1 MDRKI
6 IYEVDVDTAGADDSI
21 GNLSNEIDK
30 TNTSLTDLKKQLK
43 AAKDEAARF
52 DEGSVG
58 FIEATARA
66 GALKDKINEVN
77 EATAAFAGGSK
88 MEVFGNTLGG
98 VTNKLRDLD
107 FSGAAASAKNLVA
120 QSKGLT
126 FKEGI
131 KGVKDLGSTFL
142 SLGKALLLN
151 PIFLIA
157 AVIVGIGA
165 AMYEL
170 KDKIK
175 PIKLAFDAVGD
186 ALNYVI
192 QLGKDFLDFVG
203 ATTFA
208 EDEAAQKTVDNKKK
222 ETEAVEARYDREIAI
237 AKASGKNTA
246 ELEKKKLEATTSSI
260 DAQIKELERKRARD
274 GFLSDEELKD
284 YEELQKNKF
293 KLTTDALAADAKAKA
308 DAKAAEE
315 KAANEAY
322 QAYLKRLEERK
333 NADAS
338 LREQILKQQNE
349 AAVAGLQTE
358 EEKQKKILEQEYLAQ
373 VKSIKQSK
381 AFQKTKNEAL
391 IIAKSEFERKTTEI
405 ELKAAEER
413 EKNRLAFAAKI
424 VEERLRIEDEV
435 YQASEKAKELQLKN
449 ELDFAKRIEEME
461 GTTFAG
467 KQIALEQQRDL
478 QIQII
483 KQTEKTESEALKKKR
498 DALNIANMKLRE
510 DEIKA
515 LMERG
520 ADRAAAELAATY
532 FFERRKNDI
541 ERVYEEERKQI
552 VSRRIDAEAE
562 VENELYDKL
571 RALDQQRAQDRINIA
586 QMGANSLS
594 AINDL
599 VTTLEDNAVKKGN
612 KTQDEA
618 AKAQFKRTKAL
629 NMVTAGINTAQAIL
643 QAIAQFGPPPS
654 PLGIAGIASAS
665 VIGAAQIAAIAA
677 KKFDGGESGASAS
690 APSVSAGSFDSLA
703 QKLGGSG
710 SAPTVGNTSGQL
722 FDPKVYVVESEITE
736 TQQRMARIRQKGTY

>member
-1 MDRKI
+1 MADRKI
-6 IYEVDVDTAGADDSI
+6 IYEVDVDTNGADDSI

-107 FSGAAASAKNLVA
+107 FSGAATSAKNLVA

-131 KGVKDLGSTFL
+131 SGVKSLGSTFL

-203 ATTFA
+203 LTTFA

-246 ELEKKKLEATTSSI
+246 ELEKKKLEATTASI
-260 DAQIKELERKRARD
+260 DTQIKELERKRARD

-293 KLTTDALAADAKAKA
+293 KLTTEALAADAKAKA

-322 QAYLKRLEERK
+322 QAYLKLLEERK
-333 NADAS
+333 NADAT
-338 LREQILKQQNE
+338 LRVQILKQQNE
-349 AAVAGLQTE
+349 AAVASLKAE
-358 EEKQKKILEQEYLAQ
+358 EDKQKLILKQEYDAQ
-373 VKSIKQSK
+373 VKSINQSK
-381 AFQKTKNEAL
+381 AFAKTKSEAL
-391 IIAKSEFERKTTEI
+391 LVAKNEFERKTTEI
-405 ELKAAEER
+405 ERKAEEER
-413 EKNRLAFAAKI
+413 EKNRLAFAAKV
-424 VEERLRIEDEV
+424 VEDRLRIEDEV
-435 YQASEKAKELQLKN
+435 YQASEKAKELELKN
-449 ELDFAKRIEEME
+449 LLDANKRLQETD
-461 GTTFAG
+461 GSTFAWRQE
-467 KQIALEQQRDL
+467 KLKEQRDL
-478 QIQII
+478 QFQII

-510 DEIKA
+510 DEMKA
-515 LMERG
+515 LMEGG
-520 ADRAAAELAATY
+520 ADRAVAELTATEN
-532 FFERRKNDI
+532 FERRKNDI
-541 ERVYEEERKQI
+541 KRVYEEEGKQI
-552 VSRRIDAEAE
+552 VTESLRAQTDA
-562 VENELYDKL
+562 ENELTDKL
-571 RALDQQRAQDRINIA
+571 RQMNQQRAQDRINIA

-612 KTQDEA
+612 KTQLEA

-677 KKFDGGESGASAS
+677 KKFDGGESGGGASS
-690 APSVSAGSFDSLA
+690 SVSVGSFDNLA